1 MVASAVGGIQDQI
14 ENGVSG
20 VLLEDPEDTSAFAE
34 ALAGVLN
41 DPQRARRLGEAGRD
55 RVREHFLGVRH
66 LLKYARLIEPL
77 DS

>member
-1 MVASAVGGIQDQI
+1 
-14 ENGVSG
+14 
-20 VLLEDPEDTSAFAE
+20 
-34 ALAGVLN
+34 VLN

-66 LLKYARLIEPL
+66 LLKYARLIERL